1 MKKVF
6 LLIVASICLL
16 PLSAQDSIR
25 RQSVTLAE
33 AQQLCLEHNRQ
44 LKNASLDVQKSEAAR
59 WQTIASMLPQAQ
71 MGLDYSNMC
80 GYKLNMGGFE
90 IPMNPSGTINITAS
104 IALSGAQIVGA
115 LIQNIAVEMSDI
127 TAKQTEQN
135 TLSNVTYSYM
145 SILAMEQTVDL
156 LKKNLGNMNELQNFT
171 NEAVRVGVSER
182 TEADKLAVQV
192 ASMRSSINQT
202 ERMLEVLYN
211 SFALQLGA
219 GISVRYEPSQT
230 IEELLNAEEVLKLLK
245 TDLSLDKNYTYQL
258 LEQNTK
264 LSKNQ
269 VTLAA
274 MDYLPT
280 VSAFYQYSAK
290 TYFGKD
296 QGMNMTP
303 PNAVGVSA
311 TVPLWS
317 SGRRAAS
324 VHEKKLAYQEALNNQ
339 EDMRDNLLIQ
349 DKQLKFNLSSSYENF
364 LIQKDNMDVSLR
376 VFQNISEKF
385 AHGYSSS
392 LEVTTASTELI
403 AAQNNYIDALLE
415 VVNAQLE
422 LRKLLN
428 VYE

>member
-1 MKKVF
+1 MKKSF
-6 LLIVASICLL
+6 LLIVALLSLL
-16 PLSAQDSIR
+16 PLAAQDSIR
-25 RQSVTLAE
+25 HQRISLAE
-33 AQQLCLEHNRQ
+33 AHQLCLEHNRQ
-44 LKNASLDVQKSEAAR
+44 LQNATLDVKKSEAAR

-80 GYKLNMGGFE
+80 GYKLNMGAFE
-90 IPMNPSGTINITAS
+90 IPMNPSGTMNITAS

-115 LIQNIAVEMSDI
+115 LVQNLAIQMSDI

-145 SILAMEQTVDL
+145 SILAMEQTVGL
-156 LKKNLGNMNELQNFT
+156 LKQNLGNMNELQKFT
-171 NEAVRVGVSER
+171 DEAVRVGVSER

-192 ASMRSSINQT
+192 ASMRSAINQM
-202 ERMLEVLYN
+202 ERTLEVLYN

-230 IEELLNAEEVLKLLK
+230 IEELLNAEEVLKLIN
-245 TDLSLDKNYTYQL
+245 TDFTLENNYTYQL
-258 LEQNTK
+258 VEQNTK
-264 LSKNQ
+264 LSKRQ

-280 VSAFYQYSAK
+280 VSAYYQYSVK
-290 TYFGKD
+290 TYFGKE

-324 VHEKKLAYQEALNNQ
+324 VHEKKLAYQEAQNNQ
-339 EDMRDNLLIQ
+339 ADMKDNLLIQ
-349 DKQLKFNLSSSYENF
+349 DKQLKYNLSSSYENF

-376 VFQNISEKF
+376 VYQNISEKF

-392 LEVTTASTELI
+392 LEVTTASSDLI
-403 AAQNNYIDALLE
+403 SAQNNYINALLE

-428 VYE
+428 LF

>member
-403 AAQNNYIDALLE
+403 AAQNNYINALLE

>member
-324 VHEKKLAYQEALNNQ
+324 VQEKKLAYQEALNNQ

-403 AAQNNYIDALLE
+403 AAQNNYINALLE

>member
-324 VHEKKLAYQEALNNQ
+324 VHEKKLAYQEAINNQ

-403 AAQNNYIDALLE
+403 AAQNNYINALLE

>member
-1 MKKVF
+1 MKKSF
-6 LLIVASICLL
+6 LLIVALLSLL
-16 PLSAQDSIR
+16 PLAAQDSIR
-25 RQSVTLAE
+25 HQHITLAE
-33 AQQLCLEHNRQ
+33 AHQLCLEHNRQ
-44 LKNASLDVQKSEAAR
+44 LQNATLDVKKSEAAR

-80 GYKLNMGGFE
+80 GYKLNMSGFE
-90 IPMNPSGTINITAS
+90 IPMNPSGTMNITAS

-115 LIQNIAVEMSDI
+115 LVQNLAIQMSDI

-145 SILAMEQTVDL
+145 SILAMEQTVGL
-156 LKKNLGNMNELQNFT
+156 LKQNLGNMNELQKFT
-171 NEAVRVGVSER
+171 DEAVRVGVSER

-192 ASMRSSINQT
+192 ASMRSAINQM
-202 ERMLEVLYN
+202 ERTLEVLYN

-230 IEELLNAEEVLKLLK
+230 IEELLNAEEVLKLIN
-245 TDLSLDKNYTYQL
+245 TDFTLENNYTYQL
-258 LEQNTK
+258 VEQNTK
-264 LSKNQ
+264 LSKRQ

-324 VHEKKLAYQEALNNQ
+324 VHEKKLAYQEAQNNQ
-339 EDMRDNLLIQ
+339 EDMKDNLLIQ
-349 DKQLKFNLSSSYENF
+349 DKQLKYNLSSSYENF

-376 VFQNISEKF
+376 VYQNISEKF

-392 LEVTTASTELI
+392 LEVTTASSDLI
-403 AAQNNYIDALLE
+403 SAQNNYINALLE

-428 VYE
+428 LF